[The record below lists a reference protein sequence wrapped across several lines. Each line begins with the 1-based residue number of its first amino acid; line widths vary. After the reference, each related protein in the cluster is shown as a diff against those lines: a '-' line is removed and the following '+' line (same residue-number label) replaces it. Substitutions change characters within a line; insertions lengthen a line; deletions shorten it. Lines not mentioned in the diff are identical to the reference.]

1 MFAAIGSERHLVPS
15 FGKAGRNERRKAI
28 ATTLNALAV
37 ALVISAVVQPLTSGR
52 LNMGLVVGALAF
64 FLVLQGF
71 LHYVLARVED

>member
-1 MFAAIGSERHLVPS
+1 MFTIMVDEQHSIPS

-37 ALVISAVVQPLTSGR
+37 ALVISAVVQPLTSGH
-52 LNMGLVVGALAF
+52 LNKGLVAGALGF
-64 FLVLQGF
+64 FLVLQGL